1 MMVQDLSPS
10 RVVAASAGHARAVV
24 ASTTHLPMAKAVV
37 LGPCAYPL
45 VAGVTL
51 TSCGI
56 HGTARAVDAS

>member
-10 RVVAASAGHARAVV
+10 RVVTASDGHVRAVV

-45 VAGVTL
+45 MASVALTLYGVTPQ
-51 TSCGI
+51 
-56 HGTARAVDAS
+56 